1 MLILSTLRKDAL
13 FATEPGMLK
22 VESVKLAEDRGM
34 CSLLSLQE
42 YAIYAAGPVVW
53 K

>member
-1 MLILSTLRKDAL
+1 ML
-13 FATEPGMLK
+13 EM
-22 VESVKLAEDRGM
+22 EYVKLAEDRGM

-42 YAIYAAGPVVW
+42 YAIYAVGLAVW